1 MVTSKEQEVLFTV
14 EEVALK
20 LNVSKVTIYNKIKN
34 YEDKIVIKNGI
45 RYINNNLF
53 YLIKGDI
60 KKKLPRIKVYDL
72 LKIKEMNSKNKE
84 YSNNE
89 IFILINYIISQ
100 LEEKDKQINEK
111 DKQINEL
118 IKANGLQ
125 AESLQNKITVNE
137 EKLKEHFQNLDK
149 SLLALRERM
158 IDKKENT
165 PKGLKKF
172 LRKLNIKNK
181 KTF

>member
-1 MVTSKEQEVLFTV
+1 
-14 EEVALK
+14 
-20 LNVSKVTIYNKIKN
+20 
-34 YEDKIVIKNGI
+34 
-45 RYINNNLF
+45 
-53 YLIKGDI
+53 
-60 KKKLPRIKVYDL
+60 
-72 LKIKEMNSKNKE
+72 MNSKNKE

-172 LRKLNIKNK
+172 LRKLIIKNK

>member
-34 YEDKIVIKNGI
+34 YEDKIIIKNGI
-45 RYINNNLF
+45 WYINNDLF

-60 KKKLPRIKVYDL
+60 KKKNPGIKVYDL
-72 LKIKEMNSKNKE
+72 LKIKEMNSSNKE
-84 YSNNE
+84 YSDNE
-89 IFILINYIISQ
+89 ISTMINYIISQ

-118 IKANGLQ
+118 IKANKLQ
-125 AESLQNKITVNE
+125 AESLQKKITVDE

-149 SLLALRERM
+149 SLLDLRERM
-158 IDKKENT
+158 INRKEHT
-165 PKGLKKF
+165 KKGLKNYLKNI
-172 LRKLNIKNK
+172 LNNLW
-181 KTF
+181 

>member
-100 LEEKDKQINEK
+100 LEEKDKQINE
-111 DKQINEL
+111 L

-149 SLLALRERM
+149 ALLALRERM
-158 IDKKENT
+158 ID
-165 PKGLKKF
+165 
-172 LRKLNIKNK
+172 
-181 KTF
+181 

>member
-100 LEEKDKQINEK
+100 LEEKDKQINE
-111 DKQINEL
+111 L

-149 SLLALRERM
+149 ALLALRERM

-172 LRKLNIKNK
+172 LRKLIIKNK